1 MRAHKHAHSSAQ
13 RFDGSRDEPRQAVFR
28 ACIVD
33 GFKCGQEGHMSRD
46 YPNSDSLSGG
56 GGRGCFKFGFELSR
70 YCPTASSDDRP
81 KNGYFNCGEYN
92 HMSRDCPNPQHE
104 RRSKEWFKCAEKRHM
119 SWDCPNPHA
128 RGGRGGNSSGEG
140 GDRPKGCFKWQ
151 QEGHMAKDC
160 TNEPV
165 PRMGPDGGVHASH
178 SALAT
183 E

>member
-1 MRAHKHAHSSAQ
+1 MSSDASRGLRVASAHRQSSSQPPTASEARARTHSSAQ

-70 YCPTASSDDRP
+70 DCPTASSDDRP

-92 HMSRDCPNPQHE
+92 HMSRDCPNPP
-104 RRSKEWFKCAEKRHM
+104 A
-119 SWDCPNPHA
+119 
-128 RGGRGGNSSGEG
+128 
-140 GDRPKGCFKWQ
+140 
-151 QEGHMAKDC
+151 
-160 TNEPV
+160 
-165 PRMGPDGGVHASH
+165 
-178 SALAT
+178 
-183 E
+183 